1 MKKYS
6 LMLLAM
12 MMAFTVG
19 AQTKNDYNLLVHQKD
34 GKVVTYDAA
43 EVDSI
48 SFLELPAFNTG
59 DDFVIEPAEI
69 TSSVIKV
76 NIVPKDKDI
85 TYYACFTDQVGY
97 GRAWD
102 EYGSIYAMDKEW
114 WTYMASQY
122 NKTWL
127 EILPSQ
133 VNKGGY
139 TIDGG
144 TDYGFIL
151 WDHEYYAYCYGLN
164 MQGEMTTPLYIKKFK
179 TLTPTPSENKIT
191 VESVTPGEDGK
202 VMVKI
207 TTTNDDP
214 YYVGAQKKSYIE
226 SWAKNLG
233 SNEAMF
239 KKLISQQNPTPLY
252 IHNGSQEIELYCATR
267 NADYSVIICGYDG
280 GPTTELQLVPFRT
293 NP

>member
-6 LMLLAM
+6 LMLLAI

-48 SFLELPAFNTG
+48 SFLEMPAFNTG

-69 TSSVIKV
+69 TSSVLKV
-76 NIVPKDKDI
+76 NIVPKDKNI
-85 TYYACFTDQVGY
+85 TYYSCFTDQTGY

-102 EYGSIYAMDKEW
+102 VYGSIFNMDKEW
-114 WTYMASQY
+114 WVYVASLY
-122 NKTWL
+122 SKTWTD
-127 EILPSQ
+127 ILPSQ
-133 VNKGGY
+133 VNKGDY
-139 TIDGG
+139 TMDGG

-151 WDHEYYAYCYGLN
+151 WDHEYYAYCYGLSLE
-164 MQGEMTTPLYIKKFK
+164 GEITTPIYMQKYK
-179 TLTPTPSENKIT
+179 TLSPTPSENKIT

-207 TTTNDDP
+207 STTNDDP
-214 YYVGAQKKSYIE
+214 YYVGAQKKNYID
-226 SWAKNLG
+226 SWVKDLG

-239 KKLISQQNPTPLY
+239 KNLISQQHPTPQY
-252 IHNGSQEIELYCATR
+252 IHKGSQEIELYCATK
-267 NADYSVIICGYDG
+267 NADYQVIICGYNG
-280 GPTTELQLVPFRT
+280 GPTTEIQLVPFRT